1 MLPQPHYTG
10 TRSMSIVVDAEFI
23 EATLVRLVQINSV
36 NPILDPAS
44 PGEGEIAKLT
54 AVALNDVG
62 LDTQTF
68 EPEEGRVSVL
78 GTLHGAGGGRSLMLN
93 AHIDTVG
100 VEGMADPFSA
110 TIENGRLYGRGS
122 FDMKGAMAACIG
134 AVKALVDGGVSLA
147 GDVVVA
153 GVADEE
159 YSSIGTTDIIGRCS
173 VDGAI
178 VTEPTQ
184 LDLCLAHKGYVWL
197 KVTTEGRAAHG
208 SRFEEGVDANLR
220 MGRVLAELE
229 VLERALRTGEAHP
242 LVGPPSLHAAL
253 LSGGTGVSTYAASS
267 ELHIERRTIPGE
279 TPDQVRQEIQRIVDR
294 LQESDPTFKAS
305 VDSYFA
311 RDPFEVASHA
321 EIVGAVERAVQSVMG
336 RAPRHV
342 GDTPWMDAALL
353 AAAGVE
359 TVVIGPAGA
368 GAHATVEWVDVES
381 VVQLAGILA
390 EAAIE
395 YCGVSNRK

>member
-1 MLPQPHYTG
+1 
-10 TRSMSIVVDAEFI
+10 MSINVDAEFI
-23 EATLVRLVQINSV
+23 QATLVRLVQINSV

-44 PGEGEIAKLT
+44 PGEGEIARLT

-62 LDTQTF
+62 LDAWTF

-78 GTLHGAGGGRSLMLN
+78 GTLHGAGPGRSLMLN

-100 VEGMADPFSA
+100 VEGMTDPFSA

-184 LDLCLAHKGYVWL
+184 LDLCLAHKGYMWL

-220 MGRVLAELE
+220 MGRVLSELE
-229 VLERALRTGEAHP
+229 VLERAPAL
-242 LVGPPSLHAAL
+242 PPSLDGHS
-253 LSGGTGVSTYAASS
+253 SGPRPWASY
-267 ELHIERRTIPGE
+267 PG
-279 TPDQVRQEIQRIVDR
+279 P
-294 LQESDPTFKAS
+294 SCSPC
-305 VDSYFA
+305 
-311 RDPFEVASHA
+311 P
-321 EIVGAVERAVQSVMG
+321 
-336 RAPRHV
+336 AP
-342 GDTPWMDAALL
+342 GWQPSSGQT
-353 AAAGVE
+353 
-359 TVVIGPAGA
+359 
-368 GAHATVEWVDVES
+368 
-381 VVQLAGILA
+381 Q
-390 EAAIE
+390 
-395 YCGVSNRK
+395 

>member
-1 MLPQPHYTG
+1 
-10 TRSMSIVVDAEFI
+10 MSIDVDAEFI

-36 NPILDPAS
+36 NPLLDPAS
-44 PGEGEIAKLT
+44 PGEGEIARFT
-54 AVALNDVG
+54 ALALNDVG

-78 GTLHGAGGGRSLMLN
+78 GTLHGAGAGKSLMLN

-220 MGRVLAELE
+220 MGRVLSELE

-253 LSGGTGVSTYAASS
+253 LNGGTGVSTYAASS

-279 TPDQVRQEIQRIVDR
+279 TPEDVRQEIQKIVDR
-294 LQESDPTFKAS
+294 LQESDPTFRAS

-311 RDPFEVASHA
+311 RDPFEVAPDA
-321 EIVGAVERAVQSVMG
+321 EIVGAVERAVQSVTG

-368 GAHATVEWVDVES
+368 GAHAAVEWVDVES

-395 YCGVSNRK
+395 YCGVGSRK

>member
-1 MLPQPHYTG
+1 
-10 TRSMSIVVDAEFI
+10 MSIVVDAEFI

-78 GTLHGAGGGRSLMLN
+78 GTLHGAGAGRSLMLN

>member
-1 MLPQPHYTG
+1 
-10 TRSMSIVVDAEFI
+10 MSIDVDAEFI

-44 PGEGEIAKLT
+44 PGEGEIARLI

-100 VEGMADPFSA
+100 VEGMDDPFSA

-122 FDMKGAMAACIG
+122 FDMKGSMAACIG

-197 KVTTEGRAAHG
+197 KVITEGRAAHG

-220 MGRVLAELE
+220 MGRVLSELE

-253 LSGGTGVSTYAASS
+253 LNGGTGVSTYAASS

-279 TPDQVRQEIQRIVDR
+279 NAEQVRQEIQKIVDR
-294 LQESDPTFKAS
+294 LQGSDPTFKAS

-311 RDPFEVASHA
+311 RDPFEVAPDA
-321 EIVGAVERAVQSVMG
+321 EIVGAVERAVQSVTG

-368 GAHATVEWVDVES
+368 GAHATVEWVDVAS

-395 YCGVSNRK
+395 YCGVSSRK

>member
-1 MLPQPHYTG
+1 
-10 TRSMSIVVDAEFI
+10 MSIDVDAEFI

-78 GTLHGAGGGRSLMLN
+78 GTLHGAGAGRSLMLN

-229 VLERALRTGEAHP
+229 VLERALRTGGAHP

-279 TPDQVRQEIQRIVDR
+279 TPEQVRQEIQGIVDR

-311 RDPFEVASHA
+311 RDPFEVAPDA

-359 TVVIGPAGA
+359 TVVIGPSGA

-381 VVQLAGILA
+381 VVQLAEILA